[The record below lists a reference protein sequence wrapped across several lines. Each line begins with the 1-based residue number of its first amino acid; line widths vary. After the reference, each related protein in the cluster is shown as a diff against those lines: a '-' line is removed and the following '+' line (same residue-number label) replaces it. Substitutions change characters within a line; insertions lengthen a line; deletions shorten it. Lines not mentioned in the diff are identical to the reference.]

1 MEADKVRKKIESD
14 QKNIL
19 VVDDDKSARTTFS
32 SVLRKEGYRVT
43 AVENGYEAIKAIAE
57 ESFDLAL
64 VDLRMPGLDGIKVLE
79 KIKSRRPETRVIIY
93 TGYGSVTTAVEAMR
107 KGAADY
113 LNKPFSPHEL
123 KAGVK
128 KALESSQISPV
139 KEDLM
144 GEADFE

>member
-1 MEADKVRKKIESD
+1 MRKKIKSD

-19 VVDDDKSARTTFS
+19 VVDDDKSVRTTFS

-43 AVENGYEAIKAIAE
+43 AVENGYEAIKAIDE

-64 VDLRMPGLDGIKVLE
+64 VDLRMPGLDGIEVLK
-79 KIKSRRPETRVIIY
+79 KIKTRRPQTRVIIF
-93 TGYGSVTTAVEAMR
+93 TGYGSITTAVEAIR
-107 KGAADY
+107 KGATDY

-128 KALESSQISPV
+128 KALENGR
-139 KEDLM
+139 D
-144 GEADFE
+144 